1 MHHGPCTI
9 AGWISKEN
17 TRETQGKSNGN
28 PKEIY
33 RNTMIYSKKHVGNP
47 LEIDRK
53 LMANPAFLFR
63 FRLDAKCGPMRF
75 FWNGLL
81 KLTLVFNICLDAGRV
96 AQKCVALKLF
106 GSCWQGMHWIKF
118 IYTSLVIVCPERT
131 FACGALANLWIDV
144 FSIFPSQK
152 AINRTLPY
160 I

>member
-1 MHHGPCTI
+1 MPALMFPDLEAFKWYDAPWTI

-53 LMANPAFLFR
+53 LMANPAFLFQ

-75 FWNGLL
+75 F
-81 KLTLVFNICLDAGRV
+81 
-96 AQKCVALKLF
+96 
-106 GSCWQGMHWIKF
+106 
-118 IYTSLVIVCPERT
+118 
-131 FACGALANLWIDV
+131 
-144 FSIFPSQK
+144 
-152 AINRTLPY
+152 
-160 I
+160 